1 MYLMIAPPKTFPW
14 TFPSVGIISRTV
26 VICETETCLPSPLR
40 FMLCWWAGRAMVD
53 KADSSAGRVED
64 RPLDYVTPDQMSELE
79 RGASEYGMGVKELME
94 NAGRE
99 VAEFV

>member
-1 MYLMIAPPKTFPW
+1 
-14 TFPSVGIISRTV
+14 
-26 VICETETCLPSPLR
+26 
-40 FMLCWWAGRAMVD
+40 MVD

-99 VAEFV
+99 VA